1 MELILKLYCP
11 QTRTTMRKVLPLLL
25 LLLTASS
32 AVLAQQFVA
41 QLKVDSM
48 QKVLRTAKDTQRV
61 NTLNLLARRN
71 MYMSKDEKDR
81 FTIEPMIKEAF
92 ALATKLNY
100 PRGLANSYLNK
111 AIFASNTANYEEAL
125 ANLKPARHLARQT
138 NDLFALAAAYDF
150 TSISHQMKGENRKAI
165 PYSDSSEYLYRQLGD
180 SITAVWSMMAK
191 GSAYFMLGDYPNA
204 YKTEQTAYELT
215 PEKDTTLKT
224 ITLYY
229 LANLYLGAGLPE
241 LTLEQMNKIL
251 AYFPGEG
258 DMKKRMKDNY
268 EITSALIL
276 GGEAYLQLGQLDS
289 AEKIERIIGE
299 PQVYGDVFHMLFLG
313 HLRNKQGRYAE
324 ALNYLDKGL
333 VLARKGNHPIFIAR
347 VAQDLA
353 RAHLGLGNHAKAI
366 ALATEAL
373 QTAEK
378 IDALLERTK
387 AAGTLSEIYDD
398 LKDYNKA
405 YYYSKLHKTL
415 NDSLMP
421 ESYKRKLSLMQ
432 VQNQLAIQKGQA
444 ELLAKDSQ
452 LKEHQLKRASL
463 MKNLLLGGFVLFALM
478 SIMVLR
484 NISLKR
490 RNEKLRLNHQ
500 LQLQQF
506 ESENTRARLQKHAA
520 ELENQALRAQMNP
533 HFIFNCLNAINH
545 FILKNETETASD
557 FLTRFSRLIR
567 MVLQSSSNKYI
578 SLHEELEILKLYIG
592 LERVRFRNHFSY
604 TLQVHPS
611 VEVEAMQI
619 PPMLLQPFVENA
631 IWHGLMHRA
640 EGGQLTIDLTEEDG
654 MLICSIKDNG
664 IGRRKAAELKSKSA
678 SYKKSMGME
687 ITASR
692 LQMLYTDGGAGSALK
707 IVDLENEGGE
717 PAGTKVI
724 LRIPVRLAEG
734 VTA

>member
-1 MELILKLYCP
+1 
-11 QTRTTMRKVLPLLL
+11 
-25 LLLTASS
+25 
-32 AVLAQQFVA
+32 
-41 QLKVDSM
+41 
-48 QKVLRTAKDTQRV
+48 
-61 NTLNLLARRN
+61 
-71 MYMSKDEKDR
+71 MSKG
-81 FTIEPMIKEAF
+81 
-92 ALATKLNY
+92 N
-100 PRGLANSYLNK
+100 
-111 AIFASNTANYEEAL
+111 
-125 ANLKPARHLARQT
+125 
-138 NDLFALAAAYDF
+138 
-150 TSISHQMKGENRKAI
+150 
-165 PYSDSSEYLYRQLGD
+165 
-180 SITAVWSMMAK
+180 
-191 GSAYFMLGDYPNA
+191 AYFMLGDYPNA
-204 YKTEQTAYELT
+204 YKTEQMAYELT

-251 AYFPGEG
+251 AYFPGDA

-289 AEKIERIIGE
+289 AQKIERIIGE
-299 PQVYGDVFHMLFLG
+299 PQPYGDVFHMLFLG
-313 HLRNKQGRYAE
+313 HLRTKQQRYAE

-333 VLARKGNHPIFIAR
+333 ELARRGNHPIFISR
-347 VAQDLA
+347 IAQDLA
-353 RAHLGLGNHAKAI
+353 RAHLGLGNHQKAI

-373 QTAEK
+373 QLADK

-387 AAGTLSEIYDD
+387 AAGTLADIYDD
-398 LKDYNKA
+398 LKYYDKA

-421 ESYKRKLSLMQ
+421 ESYKRQLSLMQ
-432 VQNQLAIQKGQA
+432 VQNELAIQKGQA
-444 ELLAKDSQ
+444 QLLAKESQ
-452 LKEHQLKRASL
+452 LKEHRLKRESL
-463 MKNLLLGGFVLFALM
+463 MKNLLLGGFILFALM
-478 SIMVLR
+478 SIMVFR

-490 RNEKLRLNHQ
+490 KNEKLRLNHQ

-557 FLTRFSRLIR
+557 FLTKFSRLIR
-567 MVLQSSSNKYI
+567 MVLQSSSHKYI

-592 LERVRFRNHFSY
+592 LERVRFRDHFSY

-640 EGGQLTIDLTEEDG
+640 EGGQLTIDLEEQDG
-654 MLICSIKDNG
+654 MLLCTIKDNG
-664 IGRRKAAELKSKSA
+664 IGRRKAGELKSKSA

-692 LQMLYTDGGAGSALK
+692 LQMLYTDGGAGSAMK
-707 IVDLENEGGE
+707 IVDLEDEQGE
-717 PAGTKVI
+717 PVGTKVI
-724 LRIPVRLAEG
+724 LRIPVKLAEG